1 MVTTPAPARGVA
13 NAAQRRGTL
22 AGFVMGPADGSALV
36 ARGGDLAVHVSP
48 CQSVSVRVSPWQSVS
63 VRVSRCQS
71 VSVGVS
77 PWQSVSVRVSRCQSV
92 SVGVSP
98 CQSVS
103 VRGSRCQSVAVGVSP
118 WQSVG
123 RICQSLSVPGAV
135 VIGAPRG
142 RNERGGARRGG
153 PRFDEE
159 SGARHVCVGINC
171 HDGVMVDLPD
181 CSALIAALLI
191 CLLTH
196 ESCARQTQFAEMN
209 TDEYPALWTAN

>member
-1 MVTTPAPARGVA
+1 
-13 NAAQRRGTL
+13 
-22 AGFVMGPADGSALV
+22 MGPADGSALV

-48 CQSVSVRVSPWQSVS
+48 CQSVSVR
-63 VRVSRCQS
+63 
-71 VSVGVS
+71 VS